1 MQRQQQQW
9 QLRWRIVVWCV
20 YIGAL
25 ISIHIFFFVWF
36 ELVWFVLLRWFV
48 FSSVFRNKY
57 SMAYSAIQTIH
68 HAVKLIFVAQN
79 TLAHTRTKSAM
90 SWKYWNLFTKREK
103 SIKEEEQ
110 EEQAKVE
117 YFRFRE
123 KHTRTHIAHN
133 TYSSLLLWTDKAPFH
148 HVLYKD
154 PNAATARN
162 DTFLCGVAICRSLL
176 KLDADP
182 NEKKKRHNVFS
193 CCFFFICCFH
203 VENYYTWRCQL
214 IHVASKASIIIMI

>member
-1 MQRQQQQW
+1 MANCKNQCSGSSSNGSYADVSLCDVFILAPWFR
-9 QLRWRIVVWCV
+9 
-20 YIGAL
+20 YTY
-25 ISIHIFFFVWF
+25 FFFVWF
-36 ELVWFVLLRWFV
+36 GLVWFVLLRWFV

-79 TLAHTRTKSAM
+79 TLAHTHTKSAM

-123 KHTRTHIAHN
+123 KHTHAHISHTTHTRAYYYEP
-133 TYSSLLLWTDKAPFH
+133 T
-148 HVLYKD
+148 
-154 PNAATARN
+154 
-162 DTFLCGVAICRSLL
+162 
-176 KLDADP
+176 
-182 NEKKKRHNVFS
+182 KRLFTT
-193 CCFFFICCFH
+193 
-203 VENYYTWRCQL
+203 YYTKIRTQL
-214 IHVASKASIIIMI
+214 LRVMILFCVA